1 MELLIVILRVRG
13 LVLGQPAEQTLGVG
27 IGHAACVGQ
36 GAHHG
41 ADVTAVE
48 RLQMRLADRAAVGS
62 GGGPAACTDFIAL
75 LLGADEVFLLE
86 PQQELSSVESAQRHS
101 GGRCDAISRLVAARL
116 QAQSAA
122 MTCSSLRESCSMMN
136 SFYNM

>member
-13 LVLGQPAEQTLGVG
+13 LILGQPVEQTLGVG

-48 RLQMRLADRAAVGS
+48 RLQMRLADRAAVGQ
-62 GGGPAACTDFIAL
+62 AAD
-75 LLGADEVFLLE
+75 
-86 PQQELSSVESAQRHS
+86 
-101 GGRCDAISRLVAARL
+101 LVAARL

>member
-13 LVLGQPAEQTLGVG
+13 LVLGQPAEQTLGIG

-48 RLQMRLADRAAVGS
+48 RLQMRLADRAAVGQ
-62 GGGPAACTDFIAL
+62 AADQRRVQIFIAL
-75 LLGADEVFLLE
+75 LLGADEVF
-86 PQQELSSVESAQRHS
+86 SSR
-101 GGRCDAISRLVAARL
+101 AA
-116 QAQSAA
+116 AG
-122 MTCSSLRESCSMMN
+122 N
-136 SFYNM
+136 

>member
-13 LVLGQPAEQTLGVG
+13 LILGQPAEQTLGVG

-48 RLQMRLADRAAVGS
+48 RLQMRLADRAAVGQ
-62 GGGPAACTDFIAL
+62 AADQRRVQIFIAL

-86 PQQELSSVESAQRHS
+86 PQQEIEQRRVCPAAF
-101 GGRCDAISRLVAARL
+101 GRCDAISRLVAARL